1 MGHIVDRSRD
11 EPVRRAFAFLKEKL
25 QRNQDA
31 IPFRRGGSPEANLNP
46 NARNIRVPSRIRRMI
61 NETFEKLG
69 WSEAAFFL
77 QTLGKLIEPGIGNVV
92 TETIYIAPLIYAY
105 RSEFV
110 SH

>member
-11 EPVRRAFAFLKEKL
+11 EPVRRAFAVLKEKL

-46 NARNIRVPSRIRRMI
+46 NTRNIRVPSRIRRMI

-77 QTLGKLIEPGIGNVV
+77 QTLGKLIEPGI
-92 TETIYIAPLIYAY
+92 
-105 RSEFV
+105 
-110 SH
+110 